1 MKKSNVKAHKK
12 TILGKLREAG
22 PKGLNKSQLGIRSS
36 KTLKN
41 KALEELNKDRIIANL
56 GSTKK
61 TQYVLKKFDTPLEIA
76 CEIIEKKATDQ
87 MALFS
92 QTALV
97 KDCPSGKVRN
107 HAKKAVDW
115 LVKEKK
121 LLNLKYGKNML
132 YMHIS
137 AVQAFTSPAK
147 ETEPVAS
154 PVESSSPP
162 AEAEPV
168 RSPEVE
174 SSSAPAEAEPVS
186 SPQVESSSAP
196 AEAEPVSSP
205 QAESSASPAEAKQQS
220 TSAETEPVSSPE
232 PAPESP
238 QVEAEPEEKKTPPP
252 KLIMDKVLEAYS
264 KVKERAG
271 FSNVEIYELQQELGA
286 PMDQLKA
293 FILKTC
299 RQDKAVLSFGDWSLS
314 SEETRTGAIYLVGNP
329 HLMVRFR
336 G

>member
-186 SPQVESSSAP
+186 SPEVESSSAPVEAEPVSNPQVESSVAP
-196 AEAEPVSSP
+196 AEAEPVSNP
-205 QAESSASPAEAKQQS
+205 QVESSVAPAEA
-220 TSAETEPVSSPE
+220 EPVS
-232 PAPESP
+232 
-238 QVEAEPEEKKTPPP
+238 
-252 KLIMDKVLEAYS
+252 
-264 KVKERAG
+264 
-271 FSNVEIYELQQELGA
+271 
-286 PMDQLKA
+286 
-293 FILKTC
+293 
-299 RQDKAVLSFGDWSLS
+299 
-314 SEETRTGAIYLVGNP
+314 
-329 HLMVRFR
+329 
-336 G
+336 

>member
-162 AEAEPV
+162 AV
-168 RSPEVE
+168 RLL
-174 SSSAPAEAEPVS
+174 
-186 SPQVESSSAP
+186 
-196 AEAEPVSSP
+196 
-205 QAESSASPAEAKQQS
+205 ASIK
-220 TSAETEPVSSPE
+220 
-232 PAPESP
+232 
-238 QVEAEPEEKKTPPP
+238 
-252 KLIMDKVLEAYS
+252 
-264 KVKERAG
+264 
-271 FSNVEIYELQQELGA
+271 
-286 PMDQLKA
+286 
-293 FILKTC
+293 
-299 RQDKAVLSFGDWSLS
+299 
-314 SEETRTGAIYLVGNP
+314 
-329 HLMVRFR
+329 
-336 G
+336 